1 MFKLASKRILKL
13 ASLIAAWTAPIE
25 ANAAWITL
33 KCQFTN
39 AAQISQIED
48 NDLKLSNI
56 KLPDDFFKPFSMKTN
71 RNQLIDITIERWT
84 FSNALGG
91 KQECY
96 SDPVTISCIKNSG
109 DSIFLDKKSLLGT
122 ANIMSGAG
130 YGEPVTISYF
140 RCQPENP

>member
-1 MFKLASKRILKL
+1 M
-13 ASLIAAWTAPIE
+13 AWTLPIE

-33 KCQFTN
+33 TCQFTN

-48 NDLKLSNI
+48 NNLKLSNI
-56 KLPDDFFKPFSMKTN
+56 KLPYDFFKPFSMKTN
-71 RNQLIDITIERWT
+71 RNQLIDITIERWA
-84 FSNALGG
+84 FSNALGE

-96 SDPVTISCIKNSG
+96 SDPATISCIKNSG

-130 YGEPVTISYF
+130 YGEPVTVSYF
-140 RCQPENP
+140 RCQPANP